1 MQKCVRWSFCIFAS
15 NSRMACIFY
24 KIAMRRTSTL
34 LCAAMM
40 LTSLTAGVVVT
51 SPDGRLIAEISVN
64 EGKPHYQVM
73 YDGQIAIA
81 ESPLGVVA
89 NVGDYTQGMFI
100 ASEGELRQVLTTYEQ
115 EKIKQ
120 KTIQVDAWERVIAF
134 AKEDKPVMELQLRV
148 SNRDVAFRYRLM
160 PYRGANSCVVTSENT
175 TYRVADNA
183 ITFMAPQSKP
193 MTGFART
200 APSYETKYGL
210 GEPVGRN
217 GWGFGYTFPCLFEVP
232 DADADKALW
241 IMLSETGTDG
251 GYVGCRLL
259 GGNGGEYR
267 IGFPQEDELNGW
279 GSTSVQMPLP
289 GYTPWRTITIGH
301 TPANIVE
308 STVTWDLVE
317 PKYEASKNYALDYG
331 KGMWSWIIGMDS
343 SCNFDEQKRYIDFA
357 AAMGYRS
364 LLVDALWDVQIGR
377 ERIAELAKYGKERG
391 VGLYLWYNSNGSW
404 NDAPQS
410 PKHIMNN
417 GTRRKQEMK
426 WMQETGILGIKVDF
440 FGGDKQPVM
449 QLYED
454 ILSDANDYGLMVIFH
469 GCTLPRGWERMF
481 PNFVASEAVLASE
494 NLHFSQGF
502 CDTEARDC
510 GAMYPFT
517 RNTVASMDFGGSALN
532 KYYNAN
538 NNRGSRRVTT
548 DVYALATAVL
558 FQSPVQH
565 FALAPNNLTDA
576 PAWAIDFMKS
586 VPTSWDEVRYIDGY
600 PGKYIIMARRSGDKW
615 YIAGV
620 NAMEQPL
627 KQNVALPMLEAKSV
641 VTLYQNGE
649 VKEVKVSKKQTVSI
663 EIPTHGGVVIVQ

>member
-15 NSRMACIFY
+15 SSRMACIFY

-51 SPDGRLIAEISVN
+51 SPDGRLIAEVSVN

-210 GEPVGRN
+210 GEHVGRN

-267 IGFPQEDELNGW
+267 IGFPHEDELNGW

-289 GYTPWRTITIGH
+289 GYTPWRTVTIGH

-469 GCTLPRGWERMF
+469 GCTLPRGWERMY

-576 PAWAIDFMKS
+576 PAWGIDFMKS

-627 KQNVALPMLEAKSV
+627 KQNVALPMLEAKSM

>member
-15 NSRMACIFY
+15 SSRMACIFY

-51 SPDGRLIAEISVN
+51 SPDGRLIAEVSVN

-120 KTIQVDAWERVIAF
+120 KTVQVDAWERVIAF

-317 PKYEASKNYALDYG
+317 PKYKASKNYALDYG

-469 GCTLPRGWERMF
+469 GCTLPRGWERMY

-627 KQNVALPMLEAKSV
+627 KQNVALPMLEAKSM

-649 VKEVKVSKKQTVSI
+649 VKEVKVSKKKTVSI